1 MDIKDIL
8 KFIETNASQKE
19 IKRIRLTCNRA
30 ISCEWIIYYLPNAT
44 RPGYLNSKGEP
55 QVGKV
60 GMTSKLI
67 ERRLRENA
75 MDYDITDWR
84 ILETI
89 HGTRQDALNLEKK
102 WQITLD
108 CLDNCNLPKSGAD
121 QKVCKSCNKSFS
133 IYSITRHEKACKRR
147 LEKKLDKFGFMV
159 SRTTCQF
166 CSKEITS
173 NNIGSHER
181 ACKQNPNRSTK
192 HFPKPA
198 CKFCGKEVSI
208 FAITR
213 HETKCGSLV
222 NS

>member
-8 KFIETNASQKE
+8 KFIETTASQEE
-19 IKRIRLTCNRA
+19 IKRIRLQCNREVTCN
-30 ISCEWIIYYLPNAT
+30 WVIYYLPNAT

-55 QVGKV
+55 QLGKV

-67 ERRLRENA
+67 ERRIRENA
-75 MDYDITDWR
+75 MDFDTTDWS

-89 HGTRQDALNLEKK
+89 HGTRQDALNLEKE

-108 CLDNCNLPKSGAD
+108 CLDNCNQPTTMRKKEPCSICGK
-121 QKVCKSCNKSFS
+121 QVSIFS
-133 IYSITRHEKACKRR
+133 ISRHEKACRVK
-147 LEKKLDKFGFMV
+147 LEKKNKKVILNNQA
-159 SRTTCQF
+159 CQF

-222 NS
+222 NP